1 MDLARNIAPL
11 SAVRAKA
18 LGLVRRGETASQD
31 FGARVTIRVLAGLQA
46 GALVDLDVPAGGLVI
61 GADMACDLALLEEG
75 LAPRAARLSVSRRF
89 GAPVLEVLALD
100 GRVDVEGAG
109 PAGTETPLQVSFPAT
124 VTIDGVVTLDVDI
137 EASAG
142 AGAATA
148 VNPTTGVIAIAV
160 GLALLAVAVPVVGS
174 LFGGGSSE
182 HMALAPA
189 AEARASRDRLREV
202 AAAVDAL
209 AARSP
214 AVASHQVDVGSG
226 IVTLAVTRRPG
237 TDDAWAGL
245 YSAIDG
251 VAGEVLVRVTQTT
264 AQAAVAQS
272 ADLPRFVSISA
283 IEGGPS
289 HVVTQDGLRLPVGAV
304 APGGW
309 RIVRIAGRE
318 VVIEREGVEVQL
330 AL

>member
-1 MDLARNIAPL
+1 MDLRGTIVGTISRLRPGGGAAGPL
-11 SAVRAKA
+11 GPEAGLPVLS
-18 LGLVRRGETASQD
+18 LGFRT
-31 FGARVTIRVLAGLQA
+31 GLQA
-46 GALVDLDVPAGGLVI
+46 GALLTCDVGTDGVSI
-61 GADMACDLALLEEG
+61 GAALGSDIVLLDEGVTERAC
-75 LAPRAARLSVSRRF
+75 RLTVGRRF

-100 GRVDVEGAG
+100 GRVEIEGIG

-124 VTIDGVVTLDVDI
+124 LTVDGSVILDVDV
-137 EASAG
+137 EAG
-142 AGAATA
+142 AGTGAAFA
-148 VNPTTGVIAIAV
+148 VNPTTGVIAIAA

-174 LFGGGSSE
+174 LFGGGGA
-182 HMALAPA
+182 ALTSAVSA

-214 AVASHQVDVGSG
+214 AVAAHQVDVGSG

-264 AQAAVAQS
+264 ARAAVVQS
-272 ADLPRFVSISA
+272 PDLPRFVSISA

-318 VVIEREGVEVQL
+318 VVIEREGVEIEL